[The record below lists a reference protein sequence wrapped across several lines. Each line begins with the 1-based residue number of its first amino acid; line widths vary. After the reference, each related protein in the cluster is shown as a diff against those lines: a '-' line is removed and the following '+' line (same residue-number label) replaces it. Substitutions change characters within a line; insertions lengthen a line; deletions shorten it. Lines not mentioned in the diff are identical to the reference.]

1 MQYWVINN
9 NNELITTSNVPCS
22 IEWMQSVE
30 VPDDVTCGYV
40 LTDKWEWV
48 KWDALIKQEEVEQF
62 KDVCKR
68 IIELEQKEVVK
79 WYLTSE
85 LEVVNT
91 KTNSLNSTKWET
103 VIDEKQ
109 EAIIELNNR
118 YEELIKKYWEDIKN
132 ELF

>member
-1 MQYWVINN
+1 MQYWVINV

-30 VPDDVTCGYV
+30 VPDGVTCGYV
-40 LTDKWEWV
+40 LSEEWEWI
-48 KWDALIKQEEVEQF
+48 KWDALVKQEEIEKF
-62 KDVCKR
+62 KAISKR
-68 IIELEQKEVVK
+68 IIELDQKEVVK

-85 LEVVNT
+85 IEVINT
-91 KTNSLNSTKWET
+91 KNSLNSKEES

-109 EAIIELNNR
+109 EAIIELNNK
-118 YEELIKKYWEDIKN
+118 YEELIKKYWEEIKN

>member
-1 MQYWVINN
+1 MQWIIN
-9 NNELITTSNVPCS
+9 E
-22 IEWMQSVE
+22 
-30 VPDDVTCGYV
+30 
-40 LTDKWEWV
+40 KWEVIAIANSCLNMVDWYEV
-48 KWDALIKQEEVEQF
+48 FEVEDAEIKIWYIRNKDWTFEKWENLIKQEEVEKF
-62 KDVCKR
+62 KAVCKR
-68 IIELEQKEVVK
+68 IIELEQKELVK

-85 LEVVNT
+85 LENT
-91 KTNSLNSTKWET
+91 KNSLNSTKEET

>member
-1 MQYWVINN
+1 MQWIIN
-9 NNELITTSNVPCS
+9 E
-22 IEWMQSVE
+22 
-30 VPDDVTCGYV
+30 
-40 LTDKWEWV
+40 KWEVIAIANSCLSMVDWYEV
-48 KWDALIKQEEVEQF
+48 FEVEDAEIEVWYVRNKDWTFEKWENLVRQEEIEKF
-62 KDVCKR
+62 KAVCKR
-68 IIELEQKEVVK
+68 IIELEQKELVK

-85 LEVVNT
+85 LENT
-91 KTNSLNSTKWET
+91 KNSLNSTKEET

>member
-1 MQYWVINN
+1 MQYWVINEK
-9 NNELITTSNVPCS
+9 NELITTSNVPCS

-40 LTDKWEWV
+40 LTDKWEWI
-48 KWDALIKQEEVEQF
+48 KWENLVKQEEIEKF
-62 KDVCKR
+62 KAISKK
-68 IIELEQKEVVK
+68 IIELEQKELVK

-85 LEVVNT
+85 LENT
-91 KTNSLNSTKWET
+91 KNSLNSTKEET

-109 EAIIELNNR
+109 EAIIELNNK